1 MNVQALKIGEIAPD
15 FELRNVD
22 GEPVRLSDEI
32 KKNAYT
38 IIAFFPA
45 AFSPVCTNE
54 MNVFEEAREEFGHL
68 SAGLLAISVGDRHA
82 LREFAER
89 NGLQFPVL
97 SDFHPHGKVASVFG
111 VLGEDGLADRA
122 LFILDQDRRVRYGQ
136 VWDRQANPGA
146 DALLQALEEMEG
158 LKEAA

>member
-1 MNVQALKIGEIAPD
+1 MQALKIGEIAPD

-22 GEPVRLSDEI
+22 GEPVRLSEEI

-38 IIAFFPA
+38 ILAFFPA

-54 MNVFEEAREEFGHL
+54 MNVLEEAREEFGHL
-68 SAGLLAISVGDRHA
+68 SAGLLAISADNVYA

-111 VLGEDGLADRA
+111 VLGEDGRAERA

-136 VWDRQANPGA
+136 VWDRQVNPGA
-146 DALLQALEEMEG
+146 DALFQVLEEREVM
-158 LKEAA
+158 KEAA